1 MKTPRGAGARV
12 AARGRVVAFP
22 ARGSRASV
30 RPLMSRSTRSTGRSV
45 AGIAT
50 VASVAVMVFALAAA
64 CGAPPDARGPASAGG
79 PPAGSAAPTAG
90 TAPQVAAKDPCDRV
104 CAVETRCGKDLA
116 SCRARCKPIGR
127 VLAAT
132 TVDAMAA
139 CVESKVPPS
148 CEGFPKIVHGC
159 LMSSL
164 EGHDEEARANLDV
177 FANAFCEQK
186 QKCSGESGF
195 SKSQCLGEAKS
206 AMRGPDGE
214 AAAGGWAIYGAM
226 RPSSVDR
233 MAECLKAP
241 CETRKIAPDAE
252 LERCLDAL
260 LAGAAEE
267 P

>member
-1 MKTPRGAGARV
+1 M
-12 AARGRVVAFP
+12 
-22 ARGSRASV
+22 V
-30 RPLMSRSTRSTGRSV
+30 RSSRSSV
-45 AGIAT
+45 ALVFTALSGALLGL
-50 VASVAVMVFALAAA
+50 SVGA
-64 CGAPPDARGPASAGG
+64 CSTSPAPTSAGG
-79 PPAGSAAPTAG
+79 GGTGAQPSPPTTAAP
-90 TAPQVAAKDPCDRV
+90 APLAEKDPCDRV

-127 VLAAT
+127 VLTRTA
-132 TVDAMAA
+132 VDAMAS
-139 CVESKVPPS
+139 CVETKVPPS

-164 EGHDEEARANLDV
+164 EGHDDEARANLDV
-177 FANAFCEQK
+177 FASAFCEQK
-186 QKCSGESGF
+186 QKCGGEGVF

-206 AMRGPDGE
+206 AMRGPDAE
-214 AAAGGWAIYGAM
+214 GGWAIYGAM

-241 CETRKIAPDAE
+241 CEERKAAADAE

-260 LAGAAEE
+260 LANAAAE